1 MNRQYGLA
9 IGAVALAMHA
19 FVVGGFVESFFFLV
33 ALPWA
38 CIAIIAYR
46 GNLEIA
52 PAMASVMTV
61 VLVGSSIGI
70 AAMARPG
77 TDLVPLYSLGLI
89 PSIMSWVALSA
100 YLRHLRHLAEIA
112 YIEELEADDDVPHES
127 WDDND
132 DQMGPTSQPE
142 RWTDANAASAH
153 PDRQA
158 HKSQRAMNY
167 VGRAQTERRYRSS
180 PTHMSAA

>member
-52 PAMASVMTV
+52 PA
-61 VLVGSSIGI
+61 I